1 MWITRPPLSHIHRRR
16 LLVKNYSKTKAFF
29 HEIKRDPHEVGLFPK
44 SNEAESLHNLIV
56 VTVSL
61 SIARPT

>member
-1 MWITRPPLSHIHRRR
+1 M
-16 LLVKNYSKTKAFF
+16 KSKK
-29 HEIKRDPHEVGLFPK
+29 DPHEVGLFPK